1 MVVGGDR
8 AAMIET
14 TSHALAAERVSGVA
28 YDAAIFTNLSHE
40 HLEFHGTFDAYRAA
54 KLSLFERLGGSGPGK
69 AESRARLGIVNADDP
84 EGGRFGEA
92 TRSAGARLITYGLAS
107 GADVRAASVAERQ
120 GRLVVE
126 VVGPRWS
133 GELALRLAGRFN
145 VANALA
151 AVALGVGWE
160 LDPEAVRAGLEGL
173 ERVPG
178 RMERIELGQ
187 PFEVIVDFAHTPAAM
202 EGLLDELGPRA
213 AAAGG
218 ALITVFGS
226 AGERDTAKRPMMG
239 RIAGE
244 RSRLVV
250 ITDED
255 PRNEDRTAILDEIAA
270 GAEAAGRRRST
281 DLLVIPDRAT
291 AIAESLR
298 RARPGDIV
306 VLAGKGHEPTIE
318 GPDGAMPWDER
329 AVAERA
335 LANLGFEQGD

>member
-1 MVVGGDR
+1 
-8 AAMIET
+8 
-14 TSHALAAERVSGVA
+14 
-28 YDAAIFTNLSHE
+28 
-40 HLEFHGTFDAYRAA
+40 
-54 KLSLFERLGGSGPGK
+54 
-69 AESRARLGIVNADDP
+69 
-84 EGGRFGEA
+84 
-92 TRSAGARLITYGLAS
+92 
-107 GADVRAASVAERQ
+107 
-120 GRLVVE
+120 
-126 VVGPRWS
+126 
-133 GELALRLAGRFN
+133 
-145 VANALA
+145 
-151 AVALGVGWE
+151 
-160 LDPEAVRAGLEGL
+160 
-173 ERVPG
+173 
-178 RMERIELGQ
+178 
-187 PFEVIVDFAHTPAAM
+187 
-202 EGLLDELGPRA
+202 
-213 AAAGG
+213 
-218 ALITVFGS
+218 
-226 AGERDTAKRPMMG
+226 MMG